1 MHQRKRPNFHRPL
14 ALLLAL
20 ALCLTMAAPA
30 LAAEN
35 AIASSIQLSKTEGT
49 VSATNSAGRS
59 ISLIKNLR
67 LFSGYHVLTKADS
80 YAWLNL
86 DSAKLLKVDAS
97 SETEVRKSGKK
108 LEVLLCSG
116 NLFFNV
122 TEPLDDDETLN
133 IRTSTTLTGVRGTC
147 GWVNVIDRRSTQV
160 CILEGTVECVV
171 SDAVSGESKSTTIR
185 AGEVATFTVHPE
197 EASALKGE
205 RCEIVTERCAV
216 EDVPG
221 YVLVELVEDEA
232 LCKDILDASGLD
244 ILADLSQNGDP
255 AAEAQRRLEEEERE
269 NADRLASIAAQE
281 QAQANNVESAP
292 YTPSTPATPN
302 PAAPNPAIPSDL
314 TMVGTWGWKYDA
326 STKTLYIGGSGAM
339 NDYSVNRDIPWYAQ
353 YGQEIESVVI
363 GEGITSIGENLFQG
377 CSSLTSITI
386 PPSVTSIGNRAF
398 YYCSSLTS
406 ITIPNGVTRIG
417 EAAFHGC
424 SSLTSITIPS
434 SVTSIGEAAF
444 SRCSNLTSITIP
456 SGVTSIGA
464 NTFDICTSLASVTMP
479 DSVTS
484 IGEAAFR
491 NCSSLTSVTIPNRVI
506 RIGISAFSGC
516 SNLTSIAIPSS
527 VAGINTYAFS
537 DCTNLTDVYYSGS
550 AEQWN
555 AIYISSSGN
564 LPLTS
569 ANIHYNSR

>member
-1 MHQRKRPNFHRPL
+1 MNQRKRPNFHKPL

-20 ALCLTMAAPA
+20 ALWLTMAAPA

-67 LFSGYHVLTKADS
+67 LFSGYHVLTKAES

-197 EASALKGE
+197 EASALEGE

-255 AAEAQRRLEEEERE
+255 AAEVQRRLEEEERE

-292 YTPSTPATPN
+292 YTPS
-302 PAAPNPAIPSDL
+302 
-314 TMVGTWGWKYDA
+314 WGWKYDA
-326 STKTLYIGGSGAM
+326 STKTLHIGGSGDMSHYNPIARPPATTL
-339 NDYSVNRDIPWYAQ
+339 DPPWYDHH
-353 YGQEIESVVI
+353 QEIESIVI
-363 GEGITSIGENLFQG
+363 YEGITGIGRF
-377 CSSLTSITI
+377 
-386 PPSVTSIGNRAF
+386 AF
-398 YYCSSLTS
+398 Y
-406 ITIPNGVTRIG
+406 
-417 EAAFHGC
+417 GC
-424 SSLTSITIPS
+424 T
-434 SVTSIGEAAF
+434 
-444 SRCSNLTSITIP
+444 N
-456 SGVTSIGA
+456 
-464 NTFDICTSLASVTMP
+464 
-479 DSVTS
+479 
-484 IGEAAFR
+484 
-491 NCSSLTSVTIPNRVI
+491 LTSVTIPEGVTS
-506 RIGISAFSGC
+506 IGGLAFNHCTSLTSVTLPDSVTTLEGNVFEMC
-516 SNLTSIAIPSS
+516 YSLKSVTIPANLTSI
-527 VAGINTYAFS
+527 GYNAFRECNS
-537 DCTNLTDVYYSGS
+537 LTDVYFRGS
-550 AEQWN
+550 ESQWR
-555 AIYISSSGN
+555 ALRFPSGN
-564 LPLTS
+564 SKLTR
-569 ANIHYNSR
+569 AAIHYNSR

>member
-1 MHQRKRPNFHRPL
+1 MHQRKRPNFHKPL

-20 ALCLTMAAPA
+20 ALWLTMAAPA

-49 VSATNSAGRS
+49 VSTTNSAGRS

-147 GWVNVIDRRSTQV
+147 GWVNVIDRQSTQV

-197 EASALKGE
+197 EASALEGE

-221 YVLVELVEDEA
+221 YVLVELAEDEA

-269 NADRLASIAAQE
+269 NANRLASIAAQE

-292 YTPSTPATPN
+292 YTPSTPSTPSTPDTPATPS
-302 PAAPNPAIPSDL
+302 PAPSDL
-314 TMVGTWGWKYDA
+314 RMVGSWGWKYDA
-326 STKTLYIGGSGAM
+326 STKTLHIGGSGDMSHYNPIARPPATTL
-339 NDYSVNRDIPWYAQ
+339 DPPWYDHH
-353 YGQEIESVVI
+353 QEIESIVI
-363 GEGITSIGENLFQG
+363 YEGITGIGRF
-377 CSSLTSITI
+377 
-386 PPSVTSIGNRAF
+386 AF
-398 YYCSSLTS
+398 Y
-406 ITIPNGVTRIG
+406 
-417 EAAFHGC
+417 GC
-424 SSLTSITIPS
+424 T
-434 SVTSIGEAAF
+434 
-444 SRCSNLTSITIP
+444 N
-456 SGVTSIGA
+456 
-464 NTFDICTSLASVTMP
+464 
-479 DSVTS
+479 
-484 IGEAAFR
+484 
-491 NCSSLTSVTIPNRVI
+491 LTSVTIPEGVTS
-506 RIGISAFSGC
+506 IGGLAFNHCTSLTSVTLPDSVTTLEGNVFEMC
-516 SNLTSIAIPSS
+516 YSLKSVTIPANLTSI
-527 VAGINTYAFS
+527 GYNAFRECNS
-537 DCTNLTDVYYSGS
+537 LTDVYFRGS
-550 AEQWN
+550 ESQWR
-555 AIYISSSGN
+555 ALRFPSGN
-564 LPLTS
+564 SKLTR
-569 ANIHYNSR
+569 AAIHYNSR

>member
-1 MHQRKRPNFHRPL
+1 MNQRKRPNFHKPL

-20 ALCLTMAAPA
+20 ALWLTMAAPA

-197 EASALKGE
+197 EASALEGE

-269 NADRLASIAAQE
+269 NANRLSSIAAQE

-292 YTPSTPATPN
+292 YTPSTPDIPATPK
-302 PAAPNPAIPSDL
+302 PVIPSDL
-314 TMVGTWGWKYDA
+314 RMVGSWGWKYDEN
-326 STKTLYIGGSGAM
+326 TKTLYIGGSGSISRYTPTSRYNM
-339 NDYSVNRDIPWYAQ
+339 VDPPWYSHHN
-353 YGQEIESVVI
+353 EIESIVI
-363 GEGITSIGENLFQG
+363 GDGITSIGSFAFYLCNQVTSVTLPNSLITIEGEAFSSCSKLTSITIPEGVTDILPYAFQG
-377 CSSLTSITI
+377 CSSLSSITI
-386 PPSVTSIGNRAF
+386 PTSVK
-398 YYCSSLTS
+398 
-406 ITIPNGVTRIG
+406 
-417 EAAFHGC
+417 
-424 SSLTSITIPS
+424 
-434 SVTSIGEAAF
+434 
-444 SRCSNLTSITIP
+444 
-456 SGVTSIGA
+456 SIGA
-464 NTFDICTSLASVTMP
+464 GVFWGD
-479 DSVTS
+479 
-484 IGEAAFR
+484 
-491 NCSSLTSVTIPNRVI
+491 SSLR
-506 RIGISAFSGC
+506 
-516 SNLTSIAIPSS
+516 
-527 VAGINTYAFS
+527 
-537 DCTNLTDVYYSGS
+537 DVYYGGS
-550 AEQWN
+550 REQWN
-555 AIYISSSGN
+555 AINISSSSNSN
-564 LPLTS
+564 LKKAT
-569 ANIHYNSR
+569 IHYNSV